1 MKGSMSRTI
10 GPGGYHPDKNDKY
23 AFINQVGDIRLE
35 ANLEYRFR
43 LIGDLHGAIFLDAGN
58 VWLMRDDLTEGN
70 ERKEGRFRLKDFPDQ
85 IALGTGAGLR
95 YDMDF
100 LVFRVDCGIGLH
112 VLRSYRR
119 YGSCYSSNIDLDY
132 CRYACRFLPR

>member
-1 MKGSMSRTI
+1 
-10 GPGGYHPDKNDKY
+10 
-23 AFINQVGDIRLE
+23 
-35 ANLEYRFR
+35 
-43 LIGDLHGAIFLDAGN
+43 
-58 VWLMRDDLTEGN
+58 MRDDLTEGN

-112 VLRSYRR
+112 APYDTGKTG
-119 YGSCYSSNIDLDY
+119 YYNIPGFKDGMAFHFAIGY
-132 CRYACRFLPR
+132 PF